1 MKKNLMGTQK
11 RAMVN
16 RLAAAAA
23 AIALAITPA
32 ATAAPVTAQACG
44 YNTNVSS
51 DVFTVDSYS
60 YVISDSSSR
69 YLSAEELYSYSGL
82 YLMLARNE
90 IYAKHGYMFRDQN
103 IQRYFNYKDWYLGT
117 VPSAEFTDAVF
128 NDYELSNIGM
138 IVAEENRRGG
148 AVESIY
154 WFD

>member
-1 MKKNLMGTQK
+1 MKRENKKINAK
-11 RAMVN
+11 AVVN
-16 RLAAAAA
+16 GGAAAAA
-23 AIALAITPA
+23 AIAMSVWAMPA
-32 ATAAPVTAQACG
+32 AAEACG
-44 YNTNVSS
+44 SFI
-51 DVFTVDSYS
+51 DDSCS

-69 YLSAEELYSYSGL
+69 YLSAEELYGYSSL

-117 VPSAEFTDAVF
+117 IPAAEFTDAVF
-128 NDYELSNIGM
+128 NDYEMSNIST

-148 AVESIY
+148 AAETLI

>member
-1 MKKNLMGTQK
+1 MKRENK
-11 RAMVN
+11 RINAKAVVN
-16 RLAAAAA
+16 GGAAAAA
-23 AIALAITPA
+23 AIAMSVWAMPA
-32 ATAAPVTAQACG
+32 AAEACG
-44 YNTNVSS
+44 SFIDVSS
-51 DVFTVDSYS
+51 NVFTADSYS

-69 YLSAEELYSYSGL
+69 YLSAEELYGYSSL

-117 VPSAEFTDAVF
+117 IPAAEFTDAVF
-128 NDYELSNIGM
+128 NDYEMSNIST

-148 AVESIY
+148 AAETLI